1 MRENELRRVVFLSGS
16 MPIKNMTVSP
26 RRNTYFDVFC
36 EMFSSPEDISP
47 TSPHYGLAGRIED
60 AKHIREYFE
69 KAVSDLGLDGPH
81 S

>member
-1 MRENELRRVVFLSGS
+1 MRENEFRRATFLIGS
-16 MPIKNMTVSP
+16 MSNKNKAVSP

-36 EMFSSPEDISP
+36 EVFSSPEDISP
-47 TSPHYGLAGRIED
+47 ISPRYGLAGRIED

-69 KAVSDLGLDGPH
+69 KAVSDLGLENPH